1 MHFIDICQN
10 ISQSKLHVVSL
21 DIQSCMSTFV
31 EHLATWKEQ
40 YTRTCIYLCTYLL
53 VHAEKCATAQKNC
66 LTIHTVISRH
76 DIEWLEQTRAISN
89 TQILTGCIHHHV
101 ILNDCYWKHQCYII
115 LLWLHY
121 HYDHSEC
128 CNYKLSTDIWKECSL
143 NADYV
148 RVRYALATI
157 LQHWRRHHMLTT
169 TSILLPKTGRQ
180 KTPQLKRIQIAL
192 TGCERYDL
200 RLSTAL

>member
-1 MHFIDICQN
+1 MHFIDISQN

-66 LTIHTVISRH
+66 LTIRTVISRH
-76 DIEWLEQTRAISN
+76 DIEWLEQTRVISN

-128 CNYKLSTDIWKECSL
+128 CNYKLSTDIWEECSL

-148 RVRYALATI
+148 RYALATNSTA
-157 LQHWRRHHMLTT
+157 LKAASYVDHDVDLTAEDR
-169 TSILLPKTGRQ
+169 TS

-200 RLSTAL
+200 RLSTVL